1 MIESELY
8 SILSSGVVLVI
19 GADKKILDCS
29 FAFLKEFSIAKVPA
43 GTHFDVLF
51 DTRGEDIFTRHLAL
65 QPVRCIWRETGR
77 HIKAVLMGGCDGY
90 RLMFQNKGIRIAHN
104 ADASDHQFAMLIN
117 HMQEGMAFHQLIF
130 KDGTPVDY
138 IVEDINTGCEKIL
151 NLKREHVAGRL
162 AADLY
167 KGKTPL
173 LDDVADVVLS
183 GKPRQFERYIP
194 EFGRHFWLSITPW
207 GENRFGIIFSDLT
220 PNMHA
225 QMLQNTLSIAANEMA
240 GAYDTAKLFDAAA
253 GVLKQ
258 NGFECMLLLTGGDL
272 AIHKTYLSVADAP
285 RVYCEEACL
294 VLSGAFL
301 QAARMKNAIY
311 IDDFQL
317 PAEAIEEVGL
327 NGPLK
332 GIAAPLIV
340 SGSIFGVFVILSGEL
355 NPSET
360 SVVKVFADLMAAT
373 IERSALIQSLKRHI
387 DELTLSK
394 QAHELTVQRLNMA
407 SAASSVGFWEYDFEN
422 DMIYLDDTAKQIFS
436 LEDDS
441 IGGAYRPWD
450 SLVHPDDRSVID
462 AFKQA
467 TDSKTGCTLEYRV
480 VCASGAVKHVRKT
493 GMVVKDESGNPA
505 RMVGSIWDITERKH
519 IEQALEASERQLNKI
534 FDLLPV
540 GLWVADKDGRIV
552 KANPAGER
560 IWEGKLHSADTAAN
574 ILHYPTGEGL
584 KHGEWALAKTL
595 SKGETV
601 HEEMLEIETL
611 KGGRRIIVNSTA
623 PVTDENGQL
632 QAAIMINRDVT
643 DNENAKAALKAEKEL
658 LSITLQSIGEG
669 VVVTDNTGGITAV
682 NEVFEQL
689 SGFAQSEAQGLLFD
703 DVVKTVDREDNLR
716 PSLIDRTL
724 ATGKTVAHSRGV
736 EMMCRDGKAMSIAYT
751 VSPIKDGNG
760 QIIGTVT
767 VIRDITEEKKKQKRI
782 DYLVYHDALTGVYNR
797 RYFEQILKKI
807 DTEQNLPLSVINCD
821 VNGLKLANDAF
832 GHTAGDKL
840 LMRMASVLQKAC
852 RSQDIVIR
860 SGGDEFLILMPGA
873 DEIAAQK
880 VCAEIKIL
888 SSKSSVS
895 AIDCSI
901 SVGWGT
907 KKRPEESLKVI
918 LSKAEAFMYR
928 NKSSESPRM
937 RFSSIN
943 TILQTLHEK
952 YVRERLHC
960 RHVSQ
965 VSVDIVKAMGFSQR
979 EIDEMSLI
987 GRMHDIGKI
996 AVNPALF
1003 GKPDI
1008 LTDEEWVD
1016 MKRHPEVGFRILSA
1030 STEMAHIAKTV
1041 LAHHE
1046 RFDGGGYPN
1055 GLKGGGIPIMAR
1067 ILAVA
1072 DAYEA
1077 MTNERPY
1084 RPTKTNKQ
1092 ALEEIAALSGTQ
1104 FDPDVVD
1111 VFLKINDQ
1119 RH

>member
-8 SILSSGVVLVI
+8 SILSSGIVLVI

-29 FAFLKEFSIAKVPA
+29 FAFLDEFSLAKVPA
-43 GTHFDVLF
+43 GTHFDTLF

-65 QPVRCIWRETGR
+65 QPAQCIWRETDR
-77 HIKAVLMGGCDGY
+77 PIKAVLTGGCDGY
-90 RLMFQNKGIRIAHN
+90 RMIFERTSHGASN
-104 ADASDHQFAMLIN
+104 ADANDHQFSMLIN

-130 KDGTPVDY
+130 KDGAPVDY
-138 IVEDINTGCEKIL
+138 ILEDINTSCEKIL
-151 NLKREHVAGRL
+151 RLRREQVAGRL
-162 AADLY
+162 ASHLY
-167 KGKTPL
+167 KGKVPL
-173 LDDVADVVLS
+173 LDDVAQVVSS
-183 GKPRQFERYIP
+183 GKPRQLERYIP
-194 EFGRHFWLSITPW
+194 ELGRHMWLSITPW
-207 GENRFGIIFSDLT
+207 GENRFGIIFSDMT

-240 GAYDTAKLFDAAA
+240 GAFDTAKLFDAAA
-253 GVLKQ
+253 HVLKQ

-285 RVYCEEACL
+285 RVYCEESCF

-301 QAARMKNAIY
+301 QAARQKNAIY
-311 IDDFQL
+311 IDDFELL
-317 PAEAIEEVGL
+317 PEAIEEAGL
-327 NGPLK
+327 RCQPK

-340 SGSIFGVFVILSGEL
+340 NGSMFGVFVILSGEL
-355 NPSET
+355 NASET
-360 SVVKVFADLMAAT
+360 SVVKVFADLMAAI

-387 DELTLSK
+387 DELTLAK

-407 SAASSVGFWEYDFEN
+407 SAASSVGFWEYDYES
-422 DMIYLDDTAKQIFS
+422 DMIYLDETAKKIFS

-441 IGGAYRPWD
+441 LGGTYKPWD
-450 SLVHPDDRSVID
+450 SLVHPDDQSVID
-462 AFKQA
+462 TFHQA
-467 TDSKTGCTLEYRV
+467 ADSKIGCTLEYRV
-480 VCASGAVKHVRKT
+480 VCADGTVKHVRKT
-493 GMVVKDESGNPA
+493 GMVVKDQSGSPV

-540 GLWVADKDGRIV
+540 GLWVADKEGRIV
-552 KANPAGER
+552 RANPAGER
-560 IWEGKLHSADTAAN
+560 IWEGKLKSADAVTK
-574 ILHYPTGEGL
+574 IRHYPTGKRL
-584 KHGEWALAKTL
+584 KQGEWAFAKTL
-595 SKGETV
+595 TKGETI

-611 KGGRRIIVNSTA
+611 SGGRRVIINSTA
-623 PVTDENGQL
+623 PVTDENGQI

-643 DNENAKAALKAEKEL
+643 ENENAKAALKAEKEL
-658 LSITLQSIGEG
+658 LSITLQSMGEG
-669 VVVTDNTGGITAV
+669 VVVTDNTGCITAV
-682 NEVFEQL
+682 NKVFEQI
-689 SGFAQSEAQGLLFD
+689 SGFECSKAQGLLFE
-703 DVVKTVDREDNLR
+703 DVVMTVDRGDGIR
-716 PSLIDRTL
+716 PSLIDKTL
-724 ATGKTVAHSRGV
+724 ATGRTVSHSRGV
-736 EMMCRDGKAMSIAYT
+736 ELMCRDAKTVSIAYT
-751 VSPIKDGNG
+751 VSPIKDSNG

-767 VIRDITEEKKKQKRI
+767 VIRDITEEKKKQRRI

-797 RYFEQILKKI
+797 RYFEQIVKKI

-821 VNGLKLANDAF
+821 MNGLKLANDAF
-832 GHTAGDKL
+832 GHSAGDKL

-852 RSQDIVIR
+852 RSKDIVIR

-873 DEIAAQK
+873 DEITAQK

-907 KKRPEESLKVI
+907 KKYPEESLNVI
-918 LSKAEAFMYR
+918 LRKAEAFMYR

-952 YVRERLHC
+952 YERERLHC

-965 VSVDIVKAMGFSQR
+965 ICMKIAKAMGFSER
-979 EIDEMSLI
+979 EIDEINLV

-996 AVNPALF
+996 AVNSVLF
-1003 GKPDI
+1003 SKPDV

-1030 STEMAHIAKTV
+1030 STEMAYIAKTV

-1046 RFDGGGYPN
+1046 RYDGTGYPN
-1055 GLKGGGIPIMAR
+1055 GLKGGSIPMMAR

-1084 RPTKTNKQ
+1084 RQRKSSKQ
-1092 ALEEIAALSGTQ
+1092 AIEEISALSGTQ
-1104 FDPDVVD
+1104 FDPVV
-1111 VFLKINDQ
+1111 VEAFLKLGEPCQ
-1119 RH
+1119 